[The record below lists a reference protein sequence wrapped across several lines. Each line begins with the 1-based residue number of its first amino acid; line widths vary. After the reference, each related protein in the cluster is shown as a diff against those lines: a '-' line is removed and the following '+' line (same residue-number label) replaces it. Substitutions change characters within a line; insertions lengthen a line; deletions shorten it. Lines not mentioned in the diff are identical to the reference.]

1 MDLNRLMQ
9 PYRIEIDALGEC
21 RVPADALYGIHTLR
35 GQQNFPYSGETLS
48 QYSRFVAWLARTK
61 LAVARVN
68 TRHDKL
74 TREQGASIEKACLEL
89 VDGQHRE
96 ALIVD
101 PLEGSCGTSINMNIN
116 EVLANRALQL
126 LGRVPGEYAFLD
138 PLDHVNLGQSTSDVV
153 LTAVKLTLLEEVEAL
168 AVTLE
173 KLGASLRNKQ
183 HEFDGMLRIARTCLQ
198 DALPMRLGQAFGGY
212 AGVVER
218 SVASLRA
225 QLQPMRTLCL
235 GATAVGTGLGT
246 YPGYR
251 AEVTAELSE
260 LANTPLEQADDL
272 FDAVQ
277 NMDEFATLAS
287 TVKTVALSIAKIAND
302 IVLLSSG
309 PHGGIAELTVSPQQ
323 AGSSMMPGKVN
334 PVHAMGFTQ
343 IAYVAAGA
351 EQSVMLACA
360 GGQLETNNYMPLIA
374 VSLFKAIDMV
384 QRAADLFDERVVRPL
399 KANQAA
405 SERHLLESTAIAPV
419 VKAKVGYVRA
429 AALVKKAADSGQ
441 SLLEVVINNGVASR
455 EEMLELLRRSSRH
468 PDE

>member
-1 MDLNRLMQ
+1 MQ
-9 PYRIEIDALGEC
+9 PYRIEIDALGER

-48 QYSRFVAWLARTK
+48 QYPRFVAWIARTK
-61 LAVARVN
+61 LAIARVN
-68 TRHDKL
+68 TRHEKL
-74 TREQGASIEKACLEL
+74 TREQGACIEKACVEL
-89 VDGQHRE
+89 ANGQHRE

-126 LGRVPGEYAFLD
+126 MGHVPGEYAFLD

-153 LTAVKLTLLEEVEAL
+153 LTAVKLTLLEEVKAL
-168 AVTLE
+168 AVTIE
-173 KLGASLRNKQ
+173 KLGVSLRNKQ
-183 HEFDGMLRIARTCLQ
+183 HEFDGILRIARTCLQ

-218 SVASLRA
+218 GAASVHA
-225 QLQPMRTLCL
+225 QLQPMRALCL

-251 AEVTAELSE
+251 AAVTAELSE

-277 NMDEFATLAS
+277 NMDEFATLAN

-360 GGQLETNNYMPLIA
+360 GGQLETNNFMPLIA
-374 VSLFKAIDMV
+374 VSLFKAIGMV

-429 AALVKKAADSGQ
+429 AALVNQAAASGQ
-441 SLLEVVINNGVASR
+441 SLLEVVVNDGVASK